1 MKIEHTKHPSPQDI
15 NFLREMIDVENPD
28 KDSIYEVGFFIR
40 NDEDKIIAGCN
51 CFVLFG
57 AIHIDQVWVHK
68 LHRRQGLGRSLLET
82 VHSYGREAGCTIA
95 TVTTMTF
102 QRALGFYEIM
112 GYSSDFM

>member
-57 AIHIDQVWVHK
+57 AIHIDQ
-68 LHRRQGLGRSLLET
+68 G
-82 VHSYGREAGCTIA
+82 
-95 TVTTMTF
+95 
-102 QRALGFYEIM
+102 
-112 GYSSDFM
+112 